1 MLYERCP
8 IAMEVMRKV
17 SAEVS
22 GHVGGVFGKAPVIRK
37 SPEVIRV
44 LYGRCPIAMEV
55 RR

>member
-1 MLYERCP
+1 
-8 IAMEVMRKV
+8 V